1 MPPPDNRLTAGL
13 ECLGIDPV
21 TDLREKLWQYLR
33 LLEKWNRVYNLTAV
47 RDPQE
52 MVTRHIL
59 DSLAIASFVVGPRV
73 LDVGT
78 GAGLPGI
85 PLALVL
91 GSCQFVLL
99 DARAKKLRFVT
110 QAVAELGLD
119 NVEVV
124 RARVETFKPAPP
136 FDTVIARAFASI
148 AQMLEKSGHL
158 CAVQGRILVMKGAR
172 PQQELRQVP
181 APYTVTAVEA
191 LQVPGLDAQRHLV
204 VITRD

>member
-1 MPPPDNRLTAGL
+1 LPPPDNRLTAGL
-13 ECLGIDPV
+13 ECLGIESA
-21 TDLREKLWQYLR
+21 TDLREQLWQYLR

-59 DSLAIASFVVGPRV
+59 DSLAIASFVAGPRV

-91 GSCQFVLL
+91 GSCRFVLL

-119 NVEVV
+119 NIEVV
-124 RARVETFKPAPP
+124 RARVETFKPAQP

-148 AQMLEKSGHL
+148 AQVLEKSGHL
-158 CAVQGRILVMKGAR
+158 CAAQGRILVMKGAR

-191 LQVPGLDAQRHLV
+191 LQVPGLAAQRHLV
-204 VITRD
+204 VITRN

>member
-13 ECLGIDPV
+13 ECLGIEPA

-52 MVTRHIL
+52 MVARHIL
-59 DSLAIASFVVGPRV
+59 DSLAIASFVAGPRV

-91 GSCQFVLL
+91 GSCQFV
-99 DARAKKLRFVT
+99 
-110 QAVAELGLD
+110 
-119 NVEVV
+119 
-124 RARVETFKPAPP
+124 
-136 FDTVIARAFASI
+136 
-148 AQMLEKSGHL
+148 
-158 CAVQGRILVMKGAR
+158 
-172 PQQELRQVP
+172 
-181 APYTVTAVEA
+181 
-191 LQVPGLDAQRHLV
+191 
-204 VITRD
+204 